1 MGSQGDRGPQIALS
15 GCRPVPGVRGCSLIL
30 ITVKIVRSHTLSS
43 QPRGGARHSGI
54 DSSGQQGA
62 AGRSRQH
69 DGAPTRDLLGERGV
83 DKALGHDDPTTLT
96 QSLYTTR
103 FRPLRSWRLG
113 RYIGSFKNQH
123 EHPGSRGTSR
133 SSLLPIF
140 TSGKVGKP
148 SFGRP
153 AVFTVCACLGFAHAG
168 PTRINIPRMHR
179 LIFRTPTSQRAP
191 RGTRASPAAWA
202 TQMLEQENSLQ
213 MSNSRSSPREERA
226 IADTP

>member
-1 MGSQGDRGPQIALS
+1 M
-15 GCRPVPGVRGCSLIL
+15 
-30 ITVKIVRSHTLSS
+30 KIGRSHTLSS

-123 EHPGSRGTSR
+123 EHPGGPGARLVRRCFQFSLPVRSVSRFWT
-133 SSLLPIF
+133 
-140 TSGKVGKP
+140 T
-148 SFGRP
+148 GR
-153 AVFTVCACLGFAHAG
+153 FYGLRLFRFCARRPHTYKYTADA
-168 PTRINIPRMHR
+168 PTYIPHTH
-179 LIFRTPTSQRAP
+179 LT
-191 RGTRASPAAWA
+191 RGTRASPQPHGPR